1 MRVYFAINF
10 IIIDCSPS
18 LGLIT
23 INALTASNSV
33 IIPIQSE
40 YFALEG
46 LGKLLN
52 TVRIVQTRLNPGLAI
67 EGLLITMYDNRLR
80 LARQVV
86 EDVRNHF
93 KSMVFDTLIYR
104 NTKLAEAPS
113 YGKSIIM
120 HDAASTGAVN
130 YLNLAQEI
138 LTRNNM

>member
-1 MRVYFAINF
+1 M
-10 IIIDCSPS
+10 
-18 LGLIT
+18 
-23 INALTASNSV
+23 
-33 IIPIQSE
+33 
-40 YFALEG
+40 
-46 LGKLLN
+46 
-52 TVRIVQTRLNPGLAI
+52 QTRLNPRLAI

-93 KSMVFDTLIYR
+93 KTMVFDTLIYR

-120 HDAASTGAVN
+120 HDATSTGAIN

-138 LTRNNM
+138 LTRNKQ